1 MAKLDEAE
9 IARIVARAGG
19 LGPRERFA
27 YIRSACANDA
37 DAFDRV
43 LLAHNITRASG
54 AQEERDNE
62 ETFWEIDRAGEVLG
76 PWQLRRRLGGG
87 GMSDVYLAERLGE
100 YSHQVAVKLV
110 RPGLVSRADHN
121 RLRAERQ
128 ILARLNHRNIARLL
142 DGGTTSDG
150 IPYLVM
156 EYVDGERID
165 LYCDRHRLPLKE
177 RLALFR
183 GVCAAV
189 HAAHQNLVVHR
200 DLKPSNILV
209 TRDRTLKLL
218 DFGIAKLIEVRET
231 VHTVALTQADVRLF
245 TPGNASPEQV
255 RGDLITTATD
265 VYLLGVLLYELLTGR
280 KPFELRDVR
289 LAEMERIICNQAP
302 PLPSSVM
309 NARSLAPIEI
319 PRMESAADSRNSTPQ
334 KLRRDLSGDLDN
346 IVMKALRK
354 EPERRYTS
362 ADEMAAD
369 LRRFEIGHPVI
380 ARRDTWR
387 YRSTKFV
394 RRHAVAVIASSVAV
408 VVLAVLATMMTLQ
421 AHRVSQER
429 AIADRERARSDETA
443 KFLAGLFEVAD
454 PNEAQGRQVTARE
467 ILERGA
473 QRIRQELKDDPET
486 QANLMETIGR
496 VYLSLGLS
504 SEARPQLEKALIMRE
519 EQYPGD
525 HANKAS
531 SLNSLGK
538 LELAAGRLDKAAGYY
553 REALAMNER
562 LHGRHSF
569 AVASS
574 LEDLGQLLKV
584 QGDFKGAERELQE
597 SLALYT
603 EIEGPRSSHVSSVMN
618 ELAQLME
625 RRGDMAGA
633 EDYYRR
639 ALAIA
644 RAAFGTDHPQVAH
657 SMHNLAVVLQ
667 TQGKLEEARP
677 LFEDS
682 IVMFRKVMGEKH
694 PDTIDAMGNYGR
706 YLQSLGDLPA
716 AEQLFRSALQLSVE
730 VRGAAHPYVG
740 YDHVNLGNLLVLK
753 GDYAAAE
760 KEYRDG
766 LKIYAGSLPP
776 DHQYV
781 ASAQTGLAR
790 ALIEL
795 GRVDEASTA
804 ATRALT
810 IWRGS
815 LPADHPQIANAQA
828 ISAQILALRGQDAEA
843 ESLLKASYEK
853 LGAAYGAS
861 DPRTRAASEWL
872 AALYRRTQR
881 PELGDEIAA
890 SLPTAPPA
898 AAAAKGT
905 PAALTSTA
913 AHE

>member
-9 IARIVARAGG
+9 IARIVARAGD

-43 LLAHNITRASG
+43 LLAHNITRTG
-54 AQEERDNE
+54 DTQGERESDE
-62 ETFWEIDRAGEVLG
+62 LFWEVDRSGEILG
-76 PWQLRRRLGGG
+76 HWQLRRRLGGG
-87 GMSDVYLAERLGE
+87 GMSDVYLAERVGE
-100 YSHQVAVKLV
+100 YTHQVAVKLV

-165 LYCDRHRLPLKE
+165 LYCDRHRLSLKD

-189 HAAHQNLVVHR
+189 HAAHQSLIVHR

-231 VHTVALTQADVRLF
+231 AHTVALTQADVRLF

-280 KPFELRDVR
+280 KPFEMRDTR
-289 LAEMERIICNQAP
+289 LAEMERIICNHSP
-302 PLPSSVM
+302 PLPSSVL
-309 NARSLAPIEI
+309 NLRGQPPIEG
-319 PRMESAADSRNSTPQ
+319 PRIESAADARNTTAL
-334 KLRRDLSGDLDN
+334 KLRRELAGDLDN
-346 IVMKALRK
+346 IVMKTLRK

-362 ADEMAAD
+362 ADELAAD
-369 LRRFEIGHPVI
+369 LRRFEMGHPVI

-387 YRSTKFV
+387 YRSSKFV
-394 RRHAVAVIASSVAV
+394 QRHSVAV
-408 VVLAVLATMMTLQ
+408 AAAISAVIVLAAVATMMTLQ
-421 AHRVSQER
+421 AHRVSQQR
-429 AIADRERARSDETA
+429 AIAERERGRSDETA

-454 PNEAQGRQVTARE
+454 PNEAQGRQITARE

-473 QRIRQELKDDPET
+473 RRIQQELKDDPET

-496 VYLSLGLS
+496 VYLSLGLTT
-504 SEARPQLEKALIMRE
+504 EARPQLERSLAMRE
-519 EQYPGD
+519 EQYSDD

-531 SLNSLGK
+531 SLSSLGK
-538 LELAAGRLDKAAGYY
+538 LELAAGRLDKSAEYY

-569 AVASS
+569 AVAAA

-584 QGDFKGAERELQE
+584 QGDYKGAERELQE

-603 EIEGPRSSHVSSVMN
+603 DIEGPQSTHVSSVMN

-625 RRGDMAGA
+625 RRGDMASA

-639 ALAIA
+639 ALEIA

-657 SMHNLAVVLQ
+657 SLHNLAVVLQ
-667 TQGKLEEARP
+667 TQGKLDEARP
-677 LFEDS
+677 LFEES

-694 PDTIDAMGNYGR
+694 PDTLDAMGNYGR
-706 YLQSLGDLPA
+706 YLLALGDLPA

-740 YDHVNLGNLLVLK
+740 YDHANLGNLLVQK

-760 KEYRDG
+760 KEFRDA

-790 ALIEL
+790 AMMEL
-795 GRVDEASTA
+795 GKLDDASTA

-810 IWRGS
+810 IWRAS
-815 LPADHPQIANAQA
+815 LPLGHPQIANAQA

-843 ESLLKASYEK
+843 ERLLTSSYET
-853 LGAAYGAS
+853 LSAVYGLS
-861 DPRTRAASEWL
+861 DSRTRAASEWL
-872 AALYRRTQR
+872 AALYRRTHRQ
-881 PELGDEIAA
+881 ELGDKIAA
-890 SLPTAPPA
+890 PMTTASGGGPI
-898 AAAAKGT
+898 T
-905 PAALTSTA
+905 PLTSTA
-913 AHE
+913 SHE